1 MDKYEYKI
9 KADEIKELIGD
20 GEYGLAA
27 DIADGIDWR
36 RVKSVTMLCTISD
49 LYKINR
55 RYEDA
60 KNMLLLA
67 YDRRPGGRI
76 ILYSLC
82 ELCIKTGDLVRALSC
97 YKEFVQVAPKDS
109 GRYVLQYKIYAA
121 QNVGLKERIG
131 VLEELKKKDYR
142 EKWGYELAYLYH
154 CAEMS
159 SKCVEECDQVV
170 TYFGYGKYVMKALE
184 LKMQHQ
190 DLSPMQQEIYEQGM
204 EGAARRQAEIP
215 EAGYAGN
222 YGEASGQEGY
232 GAYGEQGYGQEAAG
246 QEGYGA
252 YGEQGYDQEIPAQ
265 EGYGAGY
272 EEQGY
277 VQEGHG
283 GYSPEGDYVEQGYG
297 QEVPV
302 QEGGEPEE
310 NYAQQGIAQ
319 GDPAQEGYEGGAY
332 GRQDY
337 VEGASVQDNYEGGDY
352 GDQGYGQGVPVQDA
366 YAQNYAS
373 EGGYGGEDAYSQGG
387 YAPEGGYVQE
397 GFVQEGYDVGA
408 YDQSEDYAQYDQAGE
423 DPEDEMDIHV
433 KTVDVG
439 RFNTINLQAELAAG
453 LQEVL
458 GDESSGSDLLESDQ
472 EDLSETVQEATPEE
486 VQEPQEDALTEREPA
501 ALPESAHEAL
511 EDIKSDNA
519 VGPVVQE
526 SFAGQEEVIE
536 GTEVFFGETGE
547 LSGVQLALALAVV
560 SDGSGGAKEPRRREQ
575 APAKKAPPAKQQ
587 VKDITAELVMEEMR
601 QELARQAQLRKE
613 AERRAS
619 MQEEAPSEAEPL
631 TGAAAV
637 EQLFKEAGAGSVRQ
651 PSHPVAEAEP
661 SMDVRQQPES
671 VQRQSSYPVA
681 EAEPSMD
688 VRQQPEHVQRQPSHP
703 VAEAEPSM
711 DVRQQPE
718 HVQRQTAHSGP
729 AEYSA
734 GARQQPVNLQQPF
747 RSGPAAEPPVGR
759 WQQQPSRPAAP
770 TAEHPAGMGQQPL
783 SGQAGRA
790 FSGAA
795 VIGSEMV
802 QPRSYSQEQ
811 VTLPPQSGGTEGQAE
826 FSLPDKMAVEKQI
839 TGQLKIEDIL
849 AEWERK
855 KKENEERCK
864 EEVRQK
870 VLRNTGPMFTEFE
883 ASIRDSLLERLEGER
898 GRTDA
903 GNVSPPQKADPWRKR
918 LERTKAQRESRR
930 QEPERA
936 KVQEGPWGQEP
947 ERAKIQEGPWGQE
960 PERAKVQRGPWEQ
973 AGEESWQPE
982 KAGSQENSRETA
994 DREAEEFWDLVEDG
1008 ESGGDLED
1016 LMQATAASAGK
1027 TVQPAGVPQETAE
1040 PAALAAEETLDS
1052 AREPLAP
1059 REDEGQEPL
1068 AGEETMESVSQ
1079 QEDGEPVPEKGRR
1092 KKVRNKGKKSR
1103 KKVRAA
1109 EEETQNGREPE
1120 ETASQISAAPEKG
1133 ISPPSECDKE
1143 KTRILTREEKEL
1155 FAPFIQSRHSRE
1167 QLVKAIDSISMAPY
1181 TGNIVVT
1188 GDEGMDTLT
1197 LVKNMIREIKM
1208 TDRNFSGKVAK
1219 ITGQGLNQKEM
1230 QGTLEELRNGALII
1244 EDAGGMNRETAI
1256 SLYRS
1261 LQQEKMGIIVAMED
1275 TKKAMQKLFLG
1286 TPELYGCFNARM
1298 DLEAFSNDTLV
1309 SFGRRYARE
1318 MEFSIDELGILALH
1332 TRIEELQ
1339 TIDHVVT
1346 VIEVK
1351 KIVDDAIRHAKRKT
1365 LGHFLDILLAK
1376 RYDDEDMI
1384 ILTEKDFVA

>member
-97 YKEFVQVAPKDS
+97 YKEFVQAAPKDS

-215 EAGYAGN
+215 EAGYAGD

-232 GAYGEQGYGQEAAG
+232 GAYGEQGYGQEASG

-252 YGEQGYDQEIPAQ
+252 YGEQGYVQEAAVQEGYGGDYGAEGSAGYGETSVQEGYGSYGEQDYGQEIPAQ

-501 ALPESAHEAL
+501 ALPESAQEAL

-661 SMDVRQQPES
+661 SMDVRQQPE
-671 VQRQSSYPVA
+671 
-681 EAEPSMD
+681 
-688 VRQQPEHVQRQPSHP
+688 
-703 VAEAEPSM
+703 
-711 DVRQQPE
+711 

-770 TAEHPAGMGQQPL
+770 TAEHPSGMGQQPL

>member
-97 YKEFVQVAPKDS
+97 YKEFVQAAPKDS

-215 EAGYAGN
+215 EAGYAGD

-232 GAYGEQGYGQEAAG
+232 GAYGEQGYGQEASG

-252 YGEQGYDQEIPAQ
+252 YGEQGYVQEAAVQEGYGGDYGAEGSAGYGETSVQEGYGSYGEQDYGQEIPAQ

-501 ALPESAHEAL
+501 ALPESAQEAL

-619 MQEEAPSEAEPL
+619 MQEEAPSEA
-631 TGAAAV
+631 
-637 EQLFKEAGAGSVRQ
+637 GSR
-651 PSHPVAEAEP
+651 
-661 SMDVRQQPES
+661 
-671 VQRQSSYPVA
+671 
-681 EAEPSMD
+681 
-688 VRQQPEHVQRQPSHP
+688 
-703 VAEAEPSM
+703 
-711 DVRQQPE
+711 
-718 HVQRQTAHSGP
+718 
-729 AEYSA
+729 
-734 GARQQPVNLQQPF
+734 
-747 RSGPAAEPPVGR
+747 
-759 WQQQPSRPAAP
+759 
-770 TAEHPAGMGQQPL
+770 
-783 SGQAGRA
+783 
-790 FSGAA
+790 
-795 VIGSEMV
+795 
-802 QPRSYSQEQ
+802 
-811 VTLPPQSGGTEGQAE
+811 
-826 FSLPDKMAVEKQI
+826 
-839 TGQLKIEDIL
+839 
-849 AEWERK
+849 
-855 KKENEERCK
+855 
-864 EEVRQK
+864 
-870 VLRNTGPMFTEFE
+870 
-883 ASIRDSLLERLEGER
+883 
-898 GRTDA
+898 
-903 GNVSPPQKADPWRKR
+903 
-918 LERTKAQRESRR
+918 
-930 QEPERA
+930 
-936 KVQEGPWGQEP
+936 
-947 ERAKIQEGPWGQE
+947 
-960 PERAKVQRGPWEQ
+960 
-973 AGEESWQPE
+973 
-982 KAGSQENSRETA
+982 
-994 DREAEEFWDLVEDG
+994 
-1008 ESGGDLED
+1008 
-1016 LMQATAASAGK
+1016 
-1027 TVQPAGVPQETAE
+1027 
-1040 PAALAAEETLDS
+1040 
-1052 AREPLAP
+1052 
-1059 REDEGQEPL
+1059 
-1068 AGEETMESVSQ
+1068 
-1079 QEDGEPVPEKGRR
+1079 
-1092 KKVRNKGKKSR
+1092 
-1103 KKVRAA
+1103 
-1109 EEETQNGREPE
+1109 
-1120 ETASQISAAPEKG
+1120 
-1133 ISPPSECDKE
+1133 
-1143 KTRILTREEKEL
+1143 
-1155 FAPFIQSRHSRE
+1155 
-1167 QLVKAIDSISMAPY
+1167 
-1181 TGNIVVT
+1181 
-1188 GDEGMDTLT
+1188 
-1197 LVKNMIREIKM
+1197 
-1208 TDRNFSGKVAK
+1208 
-1219 ITGQGLNQKEM
+1219 
-1230 QGTLEELRNGALII
+1230 
-1244 EDAGGMNRETAI
+1244 
-1256 SLYRS
+1256 
-1261 LQQEKMGIIVAMED
+1261 
-1275 TKKAMQKLFLG
+1275 
-1286 TPELYGCFNARM
+1286 
-1298 DLEAFSNDTLV
+1298 
-1309 SFGRRYARE
+1309 
-1318 MEFSIDELGILALH
+1318 
-1332 TRIEELQ
+1332 
-1339 TIDHVVT
+1339 
-1346 VIEVK
+1346 
-1351 KIVDDAIRHAKRKT
+1351 
-1365 LGHFLDILLAK
+1365 
-1376 RYDDEDMI
+1376 
-1384 ILTEKDFVA
+1384 

>member
-1 MDKYEYKI
+1 
-9 KADEIKELIGD
+9 
-20 GEYGLAA
+20 
-27 DIADGIDWR
+27 
-36 RVKSVTMLCTISD
+36 
-49 LYKINR
+49 
-55 RYEDA
+55 
-60 KNMLLLA
+60 
-67 YDRRPGGRI
+67 
-76 ILYSLC
+76 
-82 ELCIKTGDLVRALSC
+82 
-97 YKEFVQVAPKDS
+97 
-109 GRYVLQYKIYAA
+109 
-121 QNVGLKERIG
+121 
-131 VLEELKKKDYR
+131 
-142 EKWGYELAYLYH
+142 
-154 CAEMS
+154 
-159 SKCVEECDQVV
+159 
-170 TYFGYGKYVMKALE
+170 
-184 LKMQHQ
+184 
-190 DLSPMQQEIYEQGM
+190 
-204 EGAARRQAEIP
+204 
-215 EAGYAGN
+215 
-222 YGEASGQEGY
+222 
-232 GAYGEQGYGQEAAG
+232 
-246 QEGYGA
+246 
-252 YGEQGYDQEIPAQ
+252 
-265 EGYGAGY
+265 
-272 EEQGY
+272 
-277 VQEGHG
+277 
-283 GYSPEGDYVEQGYG
+283 
-297 QEVPV
+297 
-302 QEGGEPEE
+302 
-310 NYAQQGIAQ
+310 
-319 GDPAQEGYEGGAY
+319 
-332 GRQDY
+332 
-337 VEGASVQDNYEGGDY
+337 
-352 GDQGYGQGVPVQDA
+352 
-366 YAQNYAS
+366 
-373 EGGYGGEDAYSQGG
+373 
-387 YAPEGGYVQE
+387 
-397 GFVQEGYDVGA
+397 
-408 YDQSEDYAQYDQAGE
+408 
-423 DPEDEMDIHV
+423 MDIHV

-501 ALPESAHEAL
+501 ALPESAQEAL

-661 SMDVRQQPES
+661 SMDVRQQPE
-671 VQRQSSYPVA
+671 
-681 EAEPSMD
+681 
-688 VRQQPEHVQRQPSHP
+688 HVQRQPSHP

-747 RSGPAAEPPVGR
+747 RSGPASEPPVGR

-770 TAEHPAGMGQQPL
+770 TAEHPSGMGQQPL